1 MAERHVEDLAH
12 SDANLKETKKKK
24 LRINGKFWYYMEA
37 TTLVILAAFVWGMF
51 SLPAVFYWGQQAV
64 DKVRMFMCFVRLCAK
79 LYTIARADGTLG
91 SS

>member
-24 LRINGKFWYYMEA
+24 LRINVKFWYYMEA

-64 DKVRMFMCFVRLCAK
+64 DKAVSLCGK
-79 LYTIARADGTLG
+79 VTRRRTLL
-91 SS
+91 SSRRSYQINGPK